1 MSEQSEEPQQQQ
13 EMPYPL
19 AFKGELDEPLSQLR
33 WIVKMF
39 LLVPHFV
46 VLLFLFLGF
55 ALAWVISLFAI
66 LFTGRYP
73 RRLFDFNLGVLR
85 WTWRVWFYGLGA
97 GATDRYPPFTL
108 KAVDYPA
115 DLDVPYPQKLSRGL
129 VLIKWW
135 LLALPQYMVVCILGY
150 LIFMITGFAQLAVF
164 LTERYP
170 RDKFD
175 SVLDMNRWVYRVAAY
190 AALMTD
196 RYPPFRSGE

>member
-1 MSEQSEEPQQQQ
+1 VTEEPQQQQ
-13 EMPYPL
+13 EVPYPL
-19 AFKGELDEPLSQLR
+19 AFKGELDESLSQLR

-55 ALAWVISLFAI
+55 ALAWAISLFAI

-85 WTWRVWFYGLGA
+85 WTWRVGFYGYGA
-97 GATDRYPPFTL
+97 LATDRYPPFTL
-108 KAVDYPA
+108 RAVDYPA
-115 DLDVPYPQKLSRGL
+115 DLAVPYPEKLSRGL

-135 LLALPQYMVVCILGY
+135 LLALPQYTVVY
-150 LIFMITGFAQLAVF
+150 MFSSLIFLLAGFGATAVF

-170 RDKFD
+170 GDLFD
-175 SVLDMNRWVYRVAAY
+175 LVLDMNRWVYRVAAY

-196 RYPPFRSGE
+196 RYPPFYLGE

>member
-1 MSEQSEEPQQQQ
+1 VTGEPQQQQ
-13 EMPYPL
+13 EVPYPL
-19 AFKGELDEPLSQLR
+19 AFKGELEEPLSQLL
-33 WIVKMF
+33 WSVKVF

-170 RDKFD
+170 RDLFD
-175 SVLDMNRWVYRVAAY
+175 FVLDMHRWAYRVAVY

-196 RYPPFRSGE
+196 RYPPFRLGE

>member
-1 MSEQSEEPQQQQ
+1 VTEEIQQQQ
-13 EMPYPL
+13 EVPYPVNL
-19 AFKGELDEPLSQLR
+19 KGELEEPLSQLL
-33 WIVKMF
+33 WSVKAF

-55 ALAWVISLFAI
+55 ALAWAISLFAI

-85 WTWRVWFYGLGA
+85 WTWRVWFYGNGA
-97 GATDRYPPFTL
+97 LATDQYPPFTL

-115 DLDVPYPQKLSRGL
+115 DLDVAYPEKLSRGL

>member
-1 MSEQSEEPQQQQ
+1 MTKEPQQQQ
-13 EMPYPL
+13 EVPYPL
-19 AFKGELDEPLSQLR
+19 AFKGELDEPLSQLL
-33 WIVKMF
+33 WSVKVF

-55 ALAWVISLFAI
+55 ALAWAISLFAI

-115 DLDVPYPQKLSRGL
+115 DLGMPYPEKLSRGL

-135 LLALPQYMVVCILGY
+135 LLALPQYMVVCILGFM
-150 LIFMITGFAQLAVF
+150 IFMITGTIQLVVF

-170 RDKFD
+170 GDVFD
-175 SVLDMNRWVYRVAAY
+175 FILDMNRWVYRVAVY

-196 RYPPFRSGE
+196 RYPPFRPGE